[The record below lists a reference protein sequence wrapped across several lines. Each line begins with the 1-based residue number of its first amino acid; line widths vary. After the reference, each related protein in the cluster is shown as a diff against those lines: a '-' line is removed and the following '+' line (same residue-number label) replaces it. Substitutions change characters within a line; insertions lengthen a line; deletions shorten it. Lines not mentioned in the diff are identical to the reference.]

1 MVAITQEIVKEFNSS
16 YECVDL
22 AMFLKDEHKDT
33 YTLLFSSKTLDDM
46 PPFESTLK
54 VVKFFREHNSEIL
67 EKISSIIT
75 IHSEDDDIDRIKKI
89 MLKKDGDFF
98 IDYSERLELFGA
110 KIDNGIILKTEQ
122 SLAWA

>member
-1 MVAITQEIVKEFNSS
+1 MVAITQEIVKEFNSL

-33 YTLLFSSKTLDDM
+33 YTLLFSSKILDD
-46 PPFESTLK
+46 
-54 VVKFFREHNSEIL
+54 
-67 EKISSIIT
+67 ISSIIT

-89 MLKKDGDFF
+89 MLEKNGAFF
-98 IDYSERLELFGA
+98 IDYSEGLELFGT

-122 SLAWA
+122 SLALA